1 VVTPDQIKRRP
12 RPRRKKGRKG
22 GWDSGEWVLEP
33 ELSLALQLS
42 VFLHAQIHQNTG
54 VGCYAS
60 QRPEP
65 VYVARVLCTSSLA
78 DVPQIEGEE
87 PHLAPPAEPAKGG
100 LRGLPV
106 RSPTLRQNPIQSFE
120 FLWNGQSYIDF
131 RENLARGSTL
141 NLLLTFL

>member
-1 VVTPDQIKRRP
+1 MVTPDQIKRRP
-12 RPRRKKGRKG
+12 RPKGRG
-22 GWDSGEWVLEP
+22 GWDSGGWVLEP
-33 ELSLALQLS
+33 ELSLALRLS
-42 VFLHAQIHQNTG
+42 VFLHTQIHQNTG

-87 PHLAPPAEPAKGG
+87 PHLAPSVEPAKGG

-106 RSPTLRQNPIQSFE
+106 RSPTLRQYHIINIRLETSK
-120 FLWNGQSYIDF
+120 I
-131 RENLARGSTL
+131 
-141 NLLLTFL
+141 